1 MYRTTR
7 SLLINGP
14 QVQKFVQEILPIIQ
28 TWDQNNRTVI
38 NICDQKLERM
48 LKKLVKDRR
57 TVASSITVL

>member
-57 TVASSITVL
+57 AVAK